1 MIEMAFA
8 AEDLLRA
15 AGLVAGHR
23 QARSVLYART
33 APGQALVGAPPDAA
47 G

>member
-1 MIEMAFA
+1 V
-8 AEDLLRA
+8 LRA

-23 QARSVLYART
+23 QGRAVLYART
-33 APGQALVGAPPDAA
+33 APGQALVAAPPGSA